1 MQTHQFGRINE
12 KFSSGHPATTDELT
26 EQGYNKE
33 TTYEAVKGILAMK
46 VRNQMGIKKICYVD
60 G

>member
-1 MQTHQFGRINE
+1 MQTHQIGRINE

-33 TTYEAVKGILAMK
+33 MTYEAVKGILAMK
-46 VRNQMGIKKICYVD
+46 SKEIR
-60 G
+60 